1 LPLGLRLPNCVG
13 LGVLIALAGASLCCG
28 GTAERSR
35 GRARFGLALA
45 GDRRGYRDRQ
55 PSGGTKG
62 SVRHEVWAWCDK
74 AKAFA
79 RTVTVKVKFADFHR
93 VTRSRSF
100 STAIRRASVELVRTL
115 LPTNKGVRLLG
126 VTVSNFDRA
135 SADANDELPLFGAD
149 EATLPP
155 RLSAWPR

>member
-1 LPLGLRLPNCVG
+1 M
-13 LGVLIALAGASLCCG
+13 A
-28 GTAERSR
+28 
-35 GRARFGLALA
+35 
-45 GDRRGYRDRQ
+45 D
-55 PSGGTKG
+55 
-62 SVRHEVWAWCDK
+62 EVWARCDK

-135 SADANDELPLFGAD
+135 SADANDELPLFGAGGAASPQQHD
-149 EATLPP
+149 ACP
-155 RLSAWPR
+155 RQE